1 MQKKNNIWLLGKIL
15 NKILENL
22 IQKYIK
28 SIMHHKQME
37 FISGNQIALTLDINK
52 ANIINRIKMKTYMII
67 SIV

>member
-1 MQKKNNIWLLGKIL
+1 
-15 NKILENL
+15 
-22 IQKYIK
+22 
-28 SIMHHKQME
+28 ME